1 MGRVAELG
9 SFGDIKRFVNH
20 APATILAIE
29 LLLPGCAIMPPIYPV
44 ARDISGRVLDA
55 NTGRPIPTA
64 TIAIRETGDS
74 FQSSAAGI
82 FTTGYPRRFWSPPPH
97 PFLTLSASARGYDS
111 AELQIP
117 LSRDHAT
124 NSKQT
129 RENIVFR
136 LEPK

>member
-1 MGRVAELG
+1 
-9 SFGDIKRFVNH
+9 
-20 APATILAIE
+20 
-29 LLLPGCAIMPPIYPV
+29 MPPIYPV
-44 ARDISGRVLDA
+44 ARNISGRVLDA

-64 TIAIRETGDS
+64 TITIRETGDS

-82 FTTGYPRRFWSPPPH
+82 FTTGHLRRFWSPLPH